1 MQRKK
6 NKFNVTKVNRGNWR
20 GSTPHFKI
28 CSTWHIFPIE
38 RDREQWY
45 RRGGE
50 SSLIIQLPQFMPL
63 QSNNDR
69 GEKEVGE
76 EATPSKTMRNWVK
89 KWTLTKTEEITKSRK
104 ATM

>member
-1 MQRKK
+1 MERLNPSFQDLLHLAYLSDR
-6 NKFNVTKVNRGNWR
+6 
-20 GSTPHFKI
+20 
-28 CSTWHIFPIE
+28 E
-38 RDREQWY
+38 RDRVQWY

-89 KWTLTKTEEITKSRK
+89 KWTLTKTEEMTKSRK